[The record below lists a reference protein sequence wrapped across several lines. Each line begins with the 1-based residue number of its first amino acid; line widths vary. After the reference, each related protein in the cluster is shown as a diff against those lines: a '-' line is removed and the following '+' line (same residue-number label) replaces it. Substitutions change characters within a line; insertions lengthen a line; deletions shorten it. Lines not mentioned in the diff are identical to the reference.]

1 MPQVSKYP
9 LSAAVYDRIFEVLLK
24 TISDLKSSKETDKFL
39 DDFIT
44 PTEKIM
50 FAKRLAIALLIT
62 KEYDFRSI
70 SKILRVSMTTVA
82 SVKLRLKYGDGG
94 LRKAIDRII
103 REEKMEEFW
112 QKVDD
117 VLFGT
122 IPPKGRNWKYWRK
135 EREAKKRARK
145 KPF

>member
-1 MPQVSKYP
+1 MPQVSRYP
-9 LSAAVYDRIFEVLLK
+9 LSKAVYDRIFEVLLQTIGGLK
-24 TISDLKSSKETDKFL
+24 TSKQTDRFL

-50 FAKRLAIALLIT
+50 FAKRLAIALLLE
-62 KEYDFRSI
+62 KDYDFRSI
-70 SKILRVSMTTVA
+70 CKILRVSATTVA
-82 SVKLRLKYGDGG
+82 SVKFRLRHGNGG
-94 LRKAIDRII
+94 LKTAVDKITRSEKID
-103 REEKMEEFW
+103 EFW
-112 QKVDD
+112 EKVDD